1 MDPSPLGSPAGSDG
15 VSGVDTNALDE
26 ASAESP
32 IERATRLQREKR
44 LLARQQRHAGRR
56 PAQVALL
63 TAQKY
68 VSFATLAGKIPDAA
82 TYLASIKEPSLVLG
96 VASGLENLGERYFD
110 ATSEEGKEILAAL
123 DAKRAVADAV
133 QPMEAEEVV
142 VAMEAEGSLVAATAS
157 NVEVTDANRRS
168 MAGVAARIANNEASL
183 DRWEEMVD
191 LNVRTWRNRLGPEG
205 ARRWTGDE
213 PCPPWTF
220 ASENNKGPPLGEV
233 RRYWRGP
240 FPPGVTMR
248 SDISWAKCEG
258 IPAMEEAYR
267 RAQKYKEARAI
278 YDAEYKAF
286 EECLRLSRLKGHNG
300 GRGVPRV
307 SYAAKD
313 AYRAEQRAATEEL
326 IEKDID
332 RYRSSSLGSLKSQLA
347 LRDDILKA
355 LAAANG
361 GLDWS
366 ALFRLDE
373 NGRRR
378 YVAALARSSLPH
390 IEGMLERTHLD
401 HVDGGWTNEELAIR
415 EMLIRGLIDKILNER
430 LPGIEWFKAH
440 GLERAFFDTSYIKGA
455 LCCDRDYGAAF
466 TTVFEI
472 KKEWDWF
479 GMNIAER
486 QKKELDFIR
495 LDLLSNVIWAL
506 GNDDVQLEPWDAMR
520 LFLLKQRYPDLTFKH
535 APSSDQASTHRGR
548 FSARFLNRGVV
559 EMVVDHVGLAT
570 FRREG
575 KLYRRVGVRGLL
587 PEDVNFYASGYEWMT
602 VLELEK
608 YVDEYLANALY
619 KKGSIGRVGIRP
631 DFFRRLH

>member
-26 ASAESP
+26 ALAESP
-32 IERATRLQREKR
+32 IEKVTRLRREARRKKR
-44 LLARQQRHAGRR
+44 GAGHKS
-56 PAQVALL
+56 AAAALEL
-63 TAQKY
+63 AQKH
-68 VSFATLAGKIPDAA
+68 VPFFDLVKAIPD
-82 TYLASIKEPSLVLG
+82 TNKYLASIEEPSLVVG
-96 VASGLENLGERYFD
+96 VAPGRENLGERWFD
-110 ATSEEGKEILAAL
+110 ARSDVGKVILAARGTKREVT
-123 DAKRAVADAV
+123 DAP

-142 VAMEAEGSLVAATAS
+142 VAMEAEDSLVAATAS

-535 APSSDQASTHRGR
+535 SPKSRRRRTEYRGH
-548 FSARFLNRGVV
+548 FWARFLNRGVV
-559 EMVVDHVGLAT
+559 EMVVDHVGLGT
-570 FRREG
+570 FRHEG

-631 DFFRRLH
+631 DFFKRK